1 MAEHITLAEARA
13 WLEPT
18 KLTLS
23 TLDSELEAQVATQV
37 FAQLLGTFDTTTWV
51 NAGSTPKAIRTMI
64 SMYYVAWTYDKH
76 YSDDAENNA
85 YADKLRRYADIMLA
99 QLIAGTLE
107 LEELPDANIGVS
119 SPSFFPNDE
128 SSAREPSDLSPSD
141 GPPSFTMGTRF

>member
-23 TLDSELEAQVATQV
+23 TLDSELEAQV
-37 FAQLLGTFDTTTWV
+37 AQLLGTFDTTTWV